1 MIRRPPRSNR
11 PEPPFPYTT
20 LVRARI
26 LPELTPDVEGFWTSG
41 RDGQLRIQGCT
52 DCGTLV
58 HPPVPICPA
67 CRSRAWEPKVVSG
80 RATVVG
86 VTVNAHPWMPTMPPP
101 YVIAHVALAED
112 ASVRLTTHVVGC
124 APDALP
130 LGPAVAVRFA
140 QPGHR
145 FLPLFGPP
153 GGP

>member
-80 RATVVG
+80 RATVVRSEERRVG
-86 VTVNAHPWMPTMPPP
+86 KECVSTCRSRWSP
-101 YVIAHVALAED
+101 YH
-112 ASVRLTTHVVGC
+112 
-124 APDALP
+124 
-130 LGPAVAVRFA
+130 
-140 QPGHR
+140 
-145 FLPLFGPP
+145 
-153 GGP
+153 